1 MTQPI
6 VRVRGLKKYFPMG
19 GGFLRGKRG
28 TVRAVDGVSFEIAKG
43 ETFGLVGES
52 GCGKTTAGRT
62 LIRAHKP
69 TGGEMLFCPR
79 GRETFDLARL
89 PDRDLYSLRTEMQMI
104 FQDPYSSLSPRMTVK
119 QIVGEP
125 LVIHKQA
132 KGADLEARVRQ
143 TLAAV
148 GLEPGHLN
156 RYPHA
161 FSGGQRQRIG
171 LARALIINPKF
182 IVADEPVSALDVSVQ
197 AQILELF
204 VGLKQGFGL
213 SYLFISH
220 DLSVVRYI
228 SDRVAVMYVGKL
240 MELAPS
246 KALFDNPRHPY
257 TRALISVVPIPD
269 PHCRDEPELLEGE
282 VADAANPPSG
292 CLFHPR
298 CKFSRDVCRSKE
310 PALRSLGD
318 NGSPH
323 LVACH
328 RAEEIQ
334 NE

>member
-6 VRVRGLKKYFPMG
+6 VRVRELKKYFPLG
-19 GGFLRGKRG
+19 GGFLRGRKG
-28 TVRAVDGVSFEIAKG
+28 TVRAVDGVSFAIAMG

-52 GCGKTTAGRT
+52 GCGKTTVGRT
-62 LIRAHKP
+62 LIRAHRP
-69 TGGEMLFCPR
+69 TGGEMLFSPSES
-79 GRETFDLARL
+79 ETYDLARL
-89 PDRDLYSLRTEMQMI
+89 PDRELYPLRTEMQMI

-119 QIVGEP
+119 QIVAEP
-125 LVIHKQA
+125 LVIHRRA
-132 KGADLEARVRQ
+132 GGDSLELRVRQ
-143 TLAAV
+143 TLAEV
-148 GLEPGHLN
+148 GLDPGHLN

-171 LARALIINPKF
+171 LARALIISPKF

-204 VGLKQGFGL
+204 VRLKEGFGL
-213 SYLFISH
+213 SYLFVSH

-240 MELAPS
+240 VELASS
-246 KALFDNPRHPY
+246 KALFDEPRHPY

-269 PHCRDEPELLEGE
+269 PHRRDEPELLEGE

-298 CKFSRDVCRSKE
+298 CKFVEELCRNEE
-310 PALRSLGD
+310 PTLRNMGD
-318 NGSPH
+318 SGSPH

-328 RAEEIQ
+328 RAEEI
-334 NE
+334 